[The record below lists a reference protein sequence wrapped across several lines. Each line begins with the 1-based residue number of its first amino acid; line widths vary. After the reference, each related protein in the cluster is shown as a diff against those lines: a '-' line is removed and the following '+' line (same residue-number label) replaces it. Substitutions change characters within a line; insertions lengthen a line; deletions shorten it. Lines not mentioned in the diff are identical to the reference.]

1 MAGTGVGNDE
11 KYQNDWR
18 RAAAYDDI
26 EDDSIFE
33 PIQDDNFEEEEYIK
47 APKLD
52 MSELAG
58 KKEDERSKI
67 VQFGSNLSLLK
78 KGLNEIDLRKP
89 LSVEKSIQNGD
100 TSKREVDVIQHN
112 KSTNDEVP
120 ELIRDKNVKIIK
132 QTKNE
137 IIQKLSKKVKEEG
150 DEKDD
155 DSSSDGDFER
165 SSNED
170 FKTDDHLDL
179 L

>member
-1 MAGTGVGNDE
+1 
-11 KYQNDWR
+11 
-18 RAAAYDDI
+18 
-26 EDDSIFE
+26 
-33 PIQDDNFEEEEYIK
+33 
-47 APKLD
+47 

-58 KKEDERSKI
+58 GKKEDDRSKI
-67 VQFGSNLSLLK
+67 VQFGGNLSLLK